1 MAQEPRPVHDDG
13 MKTTGYPRRAFTGS
27 GTISF
32 MKCCNR
38 DGRLNSLFVLAVV
51 IAGTEMT
58 VPGCGQSPSARPIA
72 FEVAS
77 IRPAI
82 HEPGGEGS
90 SRSEIESSDDG
101 LMMRNVD
108 LREIVQWA
116 YGLQDYQVQGT
127 HILEGLRY
135 DIRAR
140 ASEREPVSALRLM
153 LQDLLATRF
162 RVQVHREEKRTTVYE
177 LVVAKDGPRLPANKA
192 DTLPSSYP
200 KESLPRVVDG
210 GFVFANVSMGEFAQQ
225 LTQLRGIDLPVV
237 DRTGIQGI
245 YDITLKSA
253 AKAILEPDGP
263 SLLTLIQEQLGLK
276 LVSAKDAI
284 EVVTVDHAESP
295 SAN

>member
-1 MAQEPRPVHDDG
+1 
-13 MKTTGYPRRAFTGS
+13 MKRSNRNAGVMSFIALAAVVS
-27 GTISF
+27 GTQF
-32 MKCCNR
+32 GPPVRC
-38 DGRLNSLFVLAVV
+38 
-51 IAGTEMT
+51 
-58 VPGCGQSPSARPIA
+58 QSPTARPIV

-90 SRSEIESSDDG
+90 SRSRIEFAADS
-101 LMMRNVD
+101 LTMRNVD
-108 LREIVQWA
+108 LREMVQWA
-116 YGLQDYQVQGT
+116 YGLEDYQVLGT
-127 HILEGLRY
+127 HMLEGLRD

-140 ASEREPVSALRLM
+140 AGDRESVSTLRLM

-162 RVQVHREEKRTTVYE
+162 KVRLHREEKRTVVYE
-177 LVVAKDGPRLPANKA
+177 LVVAKGGPRLPANKA
-192 DTLPSSYP
+192 DTLPPSYP

-210 GFVFANVSMGEFAQQ
+210 SFVFRNVSVTEFAQQ

-237 DRTGIQGI
+237 DRTGIQGV

-276 LVSAKDAI
+276 LVSAKDPI
-284 EVVTVDHAESP
+284 EVVTVDHAEKP